1 MIEAGSAA
9 PLGATTDKDG
19 TNFAVYSSVA
29 ERVELCLFNTDGSES
44 RRLDL
49 PGRSGSVWHGYL
61 PGCRAGQRYGYRVH
75 GPYRPAK
82 GQRCNEAQLLI
93 DPYARALDGEFTW
106 NEAVFDR
113 NGEDSAPHVPKSV
126 VTAAG
131 ASAVFDRPS
140 VPWAETIFYE
150 LNVRGYTMRHPAV
163 EEAER
168 GSFAGLRNAEVLAY
182 LKSLGVT
189 SVELMPVHAFI
200 DEHHLVKHG
209 LRNFWGY
216 NSVSFFA
223 PSNRYTRGDG
233 IEDFKAMVRAIHD
246 AGLEV
251 ILDVVYN
258 HTGEGGKDGPTLGLR
273 GFDNLTYYSTEP
285 ADPGKYI
292 NDTGCGNTVNV
303 DHPQVQQ
310 LVLDSLR
317 YWHQDMGVDGFR
329 FDLAP
334 VLGRHNHGYS
344 VKHPMLDRISAD
356 AELRGAKLVAE
367 PWDPGPGGYQL
378 GHFPQG
384 WSEWNDRF
392 RDTVRRF
399 WRGDAS
405 QSAEL
410 AQRLRGSADLF
421 EWSGRTPATSVNF
434 VTSHDGFTL
443 ADVVSYEHRHND
455 ANGED
460 NRDGHAHNYSA
471 NYGVEGP
478 TEDASILAI
487 RERQRL
493 NMLATVLFAQGTPML
508 LAGDEFGQTQRGNN
522 NAYAQDNGTAWLDW
536 SRLET
541 DGHFVEAVR
550 RLIRLR
556 HETPL
561 LRLGEYLHGSLD
573 TGDGLINIEWFGPG
587 GVAMDEHAWSGN
599 GALCFVISES
609 RRDNGLAS
617 SVAVLVNGSDKGED
631 FVLPGDRQW
640 QLEFCSAVE
649 ASAASPVISVPAL
662 SVALARA

>member
-9 PLGATTDKDG
+9 PLGATTDEDG
-19 TNFAVYSSVA
+19 TNFAVFSSVA
-29 ERVELCLFNTDGSES
+29 ERVELCLFDAAGTER

-49 PGRSGSVWHGYL
+49 PGRTGSVWHGYV
-61 PGCRAGQRYGYRVH
+61 PGARAGQRYGYRVY
-75 GPYRPAK
+75 GPYDAAQGR
-82 GQRCNEAQLLI
+82 RCNGAKLLI
-93 DPYARALDGEFTW
+93 DPYARALDGELTW
-106 NEAVFDR
+106 CEAVFDHNAR
-113 NGEDSAPHVPKSV
+113 DSAAYVPRSV
-126 VTAAG
+126 VTG
-131 ASAVFDRPS
+131 PGPGVMFDRP
-140 VPWAETIFYE
+140 VIPWADTIFYE

-163 EEAER
+163 TEAER
-168 GSFAGLRNAEVLAY
+168 GTFDGLRNGEVLEY
-182 LKSLGVT
+182 LKALGIT

-200 DEHHLVKHG
+200 DEHHLAKKG

-223 PSNRYTRGDG
+223 PSNRYAREDG
-233 IEDFKAMVRAIHD
+233 IEEFRAMVRAIHD

-251 ILDVVYN
+251 MLDVVYN
-258 HTGEGGKDGPTLGLR
+258 HTGEGGASGPTLGLR
-273 GFDNLTYYSTEP
+273 GLDNLTYYSTEP

-292 NDTGCGNTVNV
+292 NDTGCGNTINV

-317 YWHQDMGVDGFR
+317 YWHQEMGVDGFR

-384 WSEWNDRF
+384 WAEWNDRF
-392 RDTVRRF
+392 RDTLRRF
-399 WRGDAS
+399 WRGDAGE
-405 QSAEL
+405 SAEL
-410 AQRLRGSADLF
+410 AQRLRGSADIF
-421 EWSGRTPATSVNF
+421 EWSGRTPASSVNF
-434 VTSHDGFTL
+434 VSSHDGFTL
-443 ADVVSYEHRHND
+443 ADVVSYEHRHNE
-455 ANGED
+455 ANGE
-460 NRDGHAHNYSA
+460 NNHDGHAHNYSA

-478 TEDASILAI
+478 TEDASILAT

-522 NAYAQDNGTAWLDW
+522 NAYAQDNDTAWLDW
-536 SRLET
+536 SRTET
-541 DGHFVEAVR
+541 EKQFLDAAR

-556 HETPL
+556 RETPL
-561 LRLGEYLHGSLD
+561 LRLDEYLHGSLEKD
-573 TGDGLINIEWFGPG
+573 DGLVRIEWFAPG
-587 GVAMDEHAWSGN
+587 GEAMDEHAWSGSS
-599 GALCFVISES
+599 ALCFVLSES
-609 RRDNGLAS
+609 CNGTIVSRA
-617 SVAVLVNGSDKGED
+617 AVMLNGSDSAQS
-631 FVLPGDRQW
+631 FVLPGDEGWR
-640 QLEFCSAVE
+640 LEFASTDGVGLESQAV
-649 ASAASPVISVPAL
+649 SLPPM
-662 SVALARA
+662 SVAFAVAG